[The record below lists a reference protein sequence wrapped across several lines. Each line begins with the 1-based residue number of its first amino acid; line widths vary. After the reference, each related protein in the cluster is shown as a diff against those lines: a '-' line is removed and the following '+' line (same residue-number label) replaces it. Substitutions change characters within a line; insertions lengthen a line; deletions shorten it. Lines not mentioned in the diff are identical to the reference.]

1 MQKTY
6 NELRITPHSD
16 YSLFVDVILS
26 LSDEA
31 IEEDGQSIILRSV
44 ESVEMV
50 AFGVQAFAEHLAHTR
65 GAPVDVVIE
74 QSVKENEDW
83 ISSYRNA
90 IQPLHVGDFYIHP
103 SWLEDVEGKKNI
115 IIDPALAFGSGHHET
130 TFGCLWLLQKYIHPN
145 NSVLDVGCGS
155 GILGLAATKL
165 GAVVDLC
172 DTDEQ
177 AVQSTQENFTLNH
190 EAYHA
195 IWTGSVQKR
204 VQEYD
209 VVIAN
214 IIADVLIMLS
224 SDLQKAVKKEGVLIL
239 SGILDKYI
247 NKVEAKYASSMT
259 LVEKYHKEE
268 WYTLV
273 FQRK

>member
-6 NELRITPHSD
+6 HELHITPSSD
-16 YSLFVDVILS
+16 YPLFVDVILI

-31 IEEDGQSIILRSV
+31 IEEDGQTIILRS
-44 ESVEMV
+44 EENLDMV
-50 AFGVQAFAEHLAHTR
+50 RFGVETFAQNLSEALNK
-65 GAPVDVVIE
+65 PIDVTINHC
-74 QSVKENEDW
+74 VKENEDW
-83 ISSYRNA
+83 ISQYRNA

-130 TFGCLWLLQKYIHPN
+130 TFGCLVLLQKYIQKADT
-145 NSVLDVGCGS
+145 VLDVGCGS

-165 GAVVDLC
+165 EAIVDLC

-177 AVQSTQENFTLNH
+177 AVQSTEENFKLNH
-190 EAYHA
+190 EQFHH

-204 VQEYD
+204 TQEYD

-224 SDLQKAVKKEGVLIL
+224 ADLKKAVKNEGILIL
-239 SGILDKYI
+239 SGILDKYVD
-247 NKVEAKYASSMT
+247 KVEAKFSSMT
-259 LVEKYHKEE
+259 LVEKYQKEE

-273 FQRK
+273 LKRN